1 MNRTKR
7 FILKILAFMFHSL
20 QSTVARWA
28 TPVAALGLL
37 AACSSTQTTTD
48 AATSATTD
56 AVATARPDSASAL
69 ASTAPRPVKPSKPKP
84 TWGQALHPEMQAV
97 IEALD
102 SLSGGPTAKPLA
114 QMTPQEARKA
124 PSAADAAMATMKKF
138 NIPTP
143 PATADTMSRTVA
155 PGVKVRVY
163 TPKAGTAPYPVI
175 VYYHGGGWVIANLD
189 TYDASVRSL
198 SEQTGAVVVSVAY
211 RQAPEFKFPT
221 AHNDSFAAYQWT
233 LAHAAELKGDPKR
246 IAVAGESAGGNL
258 ACAVSMMARDKKVAL
273 PKYQLIVYPIAGYDL
288 NTPSYQANT
297 QTKPLNK
304 DLMAWFFKYY
314 LRTPADG
321 KSPMIDLVHANLKGL
336 PAATVITDQYDPL
349 MSEGKLLADNLQKAG
364 VTVKYMN
371 YEGVTHEFF
380 GMAAVVP
387 EAKQAQAFAVEGLK
401 NALK

>member
-1 MNRTKR
+1 M
-7 FILKILAFMFHSL
+7 L
-20 QSTVARWA
+20 QFFKSAA
-28 TPVAALGLL
+28 APVAALGLL
-37 AACSSTQTTTD
+37 AACSSSQTTSDT
-48 AATSATTD
+48 ATT
-56 AVATARPDSASAL
+56 ATADSTGMAKSDSMSAM
-69 ASTAPRPVKPSKPKP
+69 ASTAPLPVKPSKPKP
-84 TWGQALHPEMQAV
+84 TWGPGLHPEMQAV

-102 SLSGGPTAKPLA
+102 SLSGGPTAKPMA

-138 NIPTP
+138 HIPTP
-143 PATADTMSRTVA
+143 PATADTMSREVA
-155 PGVKVRVY
+155 PGVKARIY
-163 TPKAGTAPYPVI
+163 TPKSGTAPFPVI

-221 AHNDSFAAYQWT
+221 AHNDSFAAYQWVVKN
-233 LAHAAELKGDPKR
+233 AASIKGDPNK

-258 ACAVSMMARDKKVAL
+258 ACAVSMMARDKKVTL

-336 PAATVITDQYDPL
+336 PAVTIITAQYDPL
-349 MSEGKLLADNLQKAG
+349 MSEGKMLADNLQKAG
-364 VTVKYMN
+364 VAVKYKN

-387 EAKQAQAFAVEGLK
+387 EAKEAQAFAVEGLK
-401 NALK
+401 GALK

>member
-1 MNRTKR
+1 
-7 FILKILAFMFHSL
+7 MF
-20 QSTVARWA
+20 QSWKSTSVRWA
-28 TPVAALGLL
+28 APVAALGLL
-37 AACSSTQTTTD
+37 AACSSSQTTTD
-48 AATSATTD
+48 TATNTTAKADSTGMAKPDSTSAT
-56 AVATARPDSASAL
+56 ASA
-69 ASTAPRPVKPSKPKP
+69 APTPVTPSKPKP
-84 TWGQALHPEMQAV
+84 TWAPGIHPEMQAV
-97 IEALD
+97 IEQLEAI
-102 SLSGGPTAKPLA
+102 SGPTPMAK
-114 QMTPQEARKA
+114 MTPQEARKA
-124 PSAADAAMATMKKF
+124 PSAADAAMATMAKF
-138 NIPTP
+138 KIPTP
-143 PATADTMSRTVA
+143 SATADTMSRTVA

-163 TPKAGTAPYPVI
+163 TPKTGTAPFPVI

-211 RQAPEFKFPT
+211 RQGPEFKFPT

-233 LAHAAELKGDPKR
+233 LAHTADIKGDPKR

-258 ACAVSMMARDKKVAL
+258 ACAVSMMARDKKVAM

-288 NTPSYQANT
+288 NTPSYLANT

-336 PAATVITDQYDPL
+336 PAATIVTAQYDPL
-349 MSEGKLLADNLQKAG
+349 MSEGKMLADNLQKAG
-364 VTVKYMN
+364 VTVQYKN

-401 NALK
+401 SALK

>member
-1 MNRTKR
+1 MR
-7 FILKILAFMFHSL
+7 
-20 QSTVARWA
+20 QSWNASARWA
-28 TPVAALGLL
+28 APVAALGLL
-37 AACSSTQTTTD
+37 AACSSKTTEATTSV
-48 AATSATTD
+48 ATSDST
-56 AVATARPDSASAL
+56 AVATKPAADSASTSQPL
-69 ASTAPRPVKPSKPKP
+69 AVKPSGPKP
-84 TWGQALHPEMQAV
+84 AWGPNLHPEMQAV
-97 IEALD
+97 IEQLVA
-102 SLSGGPTAKPLA
+102 LSGPTPLTKL
-114 QMTPQEARKA
+114 TPQQARKA

-143 PATADTMSRTVA
+143 PSTADTMSRTVA

-163 TPKAGTAPYPVI
+163 TPKSGTAPYPVI

-233 LAHAAELKGDPKR
+233 LAHTADLKGDPKR

-258 ACAVSMMARDKKVAL
+258 ACAVSLMARDKKVAL
-273 PKYQLIVYPIAGYDL
+273 PKHQLLVYPIAGYDL

-321 KSPMIDLVHANLKGL
+321 KSPLIDLVHANLKGL
-336 PAATVITDQYDPL
+336 PPTTLITDEYDPL

-364 VTVKYMN
+364 VAVKYQN

-387 EAKQAQAFAVEGLK
+387 EAKQAQALAAGELK

>member
-1 MNRTKR
+1 
-7 FILKILAFMFHSL
+7 MFQFWKSA
-20 QSTVARWA
+20 SARWA
-28 TPVAALGLL
+28 APVAALGLL
-37 AACSSTQTTTD
+37 ASCSSSQTTETTTS
-48 AATSATTD
+48 AATSDSTATASKPATD
-56 AVATARPDSASAL
+56 SVATSQAK
-69 ASTAPRPVKPSKPKP
+69 PVAPSKPKP
-84 TWGQALHPEMQAV
+84 TWAPGIHPEMQAV

-102 SLSGGPTAKPLA
+102 SLSGGPTAKPMA
-114 QMTPQEARKA
+114 KMTPQEARKA

-163 TPKAGTAPYPVI
+163 TPKSGTAPFPVI

-189 TYDASVRSL
+189 TYDASVRAL

-221 AHNDSFAAYQWT
+221 AHNDSFAAYQWVVKNT
-233 LAHAAELKGDPKR
+233 ASIKGDPNK

-288 NTPSYQANT
+288 NTPSYLVNT

-349 MSEGKLLADNLQKAG
+349 MSEGKMLADNLKKAG
-364 VTVKYMN
+364 VTVQYKN

-401 NALK
+401 SALK

>member
-1 MNRTKR
+1 
-7 FILKILAFMFHSL
+7 MF
-20 QSTVARWA
+20 QSWKSASARWA
-28 TPVAALGLL
+28 SPVAALGLL
-37 AACSSTQTTTD
+37 AACSSSQPTTD
-48 AATSATTD
+48 TATNTTAKADSTGMAKPDSTSAT
-56 AVATARPDSASAL
+56 ASA
-69 ASTAPRPVKPSKPKP
+69 APTPVTPSKPKL
-84 TWGQALHPEMQAV
+84 TWAPGIHPEMQAV
-97 IEALD
+97 IEQLEA
-102 SLSGGPTAKPLA
+102 LSGPTPMAK
-114 QMTPQEARKA
+114 MTPQEARKA

-163 TPKAGTAPYPVI
+163 TPKTGTAPYPVI

-211 RQAPEFKFPT
+211 RQGPEFKFPT

-233 LAHAAELKGDPKR
+233 LAHTADIKGDPKR

-258 ACAVSMMARDKKVAL
+258 ACAVSMMARDKKVAM

-288 NTPSYQANT
+288 NTPSYLANT

-321 KSPMIDLVHANLKGL
+321 KSPLIDLVHANLKGL

-349 MSEGKLLADNLQKAG
+349 MSEGKMLADNLQKAG
-364 VTVKYMN
+364 VTVQYKN

-401 NALK
+401 SALK

>member
-1 MNRTKR
+1 MLSFFQGT
-7 FILKILAFMFHSL
+7 
-20 QSTVARWA
+20 ARWA
-28 TPVAALGLL
+28 APVAALGLL
-37 AACSSTQTTTD
+37 AACSSSQTTTD
-48 AATSATTD
+48 TATTATADSTAATGA
-56 AVATARPDSASAL
+56 ARPDAAAT
-69 ASTAPRPVKPSKPKP
+69 ASTAPKPVTPSKPKP
-84 TWGQALHPEMQAV
+84 TWAPGIHPEMQAV

-102 SLSGGPTAKPLA
+102 SLSGGPTAKPMA

-138 NIPTP
+138 SIPTP

-163 TPKAGTAPYPVI
+163 TPKTGAASYPVI

-189 TYDASVRSL
+189 TYDASVRAL

-211 RQAPEFKFPT
+211 RQGPEFKFPT
-221 AHNDSFAAYQWT
+221 AHNDSFAAYQWVVKN
-233 LAHAAELKGDPKR
+233 AASIKGDPNK

-288 NTPSYQANT
+288 NTPSYLANT

-321 KSPMIDLVHANLKGL
+321 KRPMIDLVHANLKGL
-336 PAATVITDQYDPL
+336 PAATIVTAQYDPL
-349 MSEGKLLADNLQKAG
+349 MSEGKMLADNLQKAG
-364 VTVKYMN
+364 VSVQYKN
-371 YEGVTHEFF
+371 YDGVTHEFF

-401 NALK
+401 SALK